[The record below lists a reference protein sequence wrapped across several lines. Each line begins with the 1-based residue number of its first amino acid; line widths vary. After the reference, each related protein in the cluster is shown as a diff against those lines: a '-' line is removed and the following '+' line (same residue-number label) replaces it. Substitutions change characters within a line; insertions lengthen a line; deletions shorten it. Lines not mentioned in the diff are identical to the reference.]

1 MKVLIVDDNPEILD
15 LFNDLM
21 GDQYTVITA
30 RNGQEALDIK
40 DSDKNI
46 SVILTD
52 IQMPVMDGFELCEK
66 IRKSD
71 PLSIVIG
78 FTGKYGVSTA
88 FQARDAGFDDIF
100 TKPIDSEEMITLVG
114 QAFQK
119 IKRWTAK

>member
-1 MKVLIVDDNPEILD
+1 MKVLIVDDNQDILD
-15 LFNDLM
+15 LFRDLM
-21 GDQYTVITA
+21 GDQYTVLTA
-30 RNGQEALDIK
+30 KNGQEALSIK
-40 DSDKNI
+40 DSDKDI

-66 IRKSD
+66 IRKAD

-100 TKPIDSEEMITLVG
+100 TKPIDPDEMVNLVG

>member
-1 MKVLIVDDNPEILD
+1 MKVLIVDDNPDILD
-15 LFNDLM
+15 LFTNLM

-40 DSDKNI
+40 DSDKDI
-46 SVILTD
+46 SVVLTD

-78 FTGKYGVSTA
+78 FTGEYGVSTA

-100 TKPIDSEEMITLVG
+100 TKPIDPEEMVILVG